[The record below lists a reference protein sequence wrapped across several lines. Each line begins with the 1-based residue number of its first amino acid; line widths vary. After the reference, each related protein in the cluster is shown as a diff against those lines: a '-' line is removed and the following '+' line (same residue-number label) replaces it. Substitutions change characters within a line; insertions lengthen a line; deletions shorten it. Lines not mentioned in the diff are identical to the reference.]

1 VSLAVPAS
9 QVKRVVLQ
17 ALSEQANAGAV
28 TH

>member
-1 VSLAVPAS
+1 LAVPAS